1 MMCKFIYV
9 SRCDLLRIITIYP
22 HYSLPLPLFAI
33 PPSSLSYGC
42 FKIFGGTGCSANE
55 SPVPAR
61 FLVIA
66 ALLYC
71 YVVNFYLSYL
81 PILRGKKR
89 SFRDL
94 FL

>member
-1 MMCKFIYV
+1 MSPVVIVEIDHHDICSYIHAQYF
-9 SRCDLLRIITIYP
+9 
-22 HYSLPLPLFAI
+22 LPLSFSPLSL
-33 PPSSLSYGC
+33 SSLSYGC
-42 FKIFGGTGCSANE
+42 FKIFGGTGCSADE

-61 FLVIA
+61 FLVVV